1 VSTVG
6 LWEESAGELALADPE
21 NGMLLHHLQPSKARS
36 NPLQATRVLLAR
48 HAETAAPDR
57 FHGAESDIGLSEWGA
72 RQSERL
78 AEYLRATGA
87 AAIYSSAMRR
97 AVETARPIARACNLV
112 PTPIATLHERRIGPL
127 SGLSREDGWAVY
139 AASRT
144 RWIDG
149 DLDHTHE
156 GGESY
161 NDVRRRV
168 VPVLQELTA
177 RHAGETIIV
186 VVHGVVIRVALTSLL
201 AGSRPAE
208 FDRFAIDFASV
219 NDLRFDGTI
228 WTAHGLNHVVAASP
242 ARPVG

>member
-1 VSTVG
+1 LSY
-6 LWEESAGELALADPE
+6 
-21 NGMLLHHLQPSKARS
+21 
-36 NPLQATRVLLAR
+36 TRVLLAR
-48 HAETAAPDR
+48 HAETAAPNR
-57 FHGAESDIGLSEWGA
+57 FHGAESDIGLSELGA
-72 RQSERL
+72 RQAERL
-78 AEYLRATGA
+78 AEYLSSSGA

-97 AVETARPIARACNLV
+97 AVDTASPIARACNLLA
-112 PTPIATLHERRIGPL
+112 TPIAALHERGIGPL

-139 AASRT
+139 AASKT

-177 RHAGETIIV
+177 RHAGQTIIV
-186 VVHGVVIRVALTSLL
+186 VAHGVVIRVALTSLL
-201 AGSRPAE
+201 AGSRPSE
-208 FDRFAIDFASV
+208 FDRFAIEFASV
-219 NDLRFDGTI
+219 NDLRFHGTI
-228 WTAHGLNHVVAASP
+228 WTAQGLNHVVSPSP